1 MILIIRA
8 TLRRTT
14 ITPDMQHAKRTV
26 NHFLHLA
33 TILYYYYYMTQV
45 TSRKIAR
52 CDWLL
57 TQQDFSV
64 MTRVVIQTLYI
75 LQKIRKLL
83 MHCEQKLTQNRKKK
97 NS

>member
-52 CDWLL
+52 CDLLL
-57 TQQDFSV
+57 TQ
-64 MTRVVIQTLYI
+64 RLYSSKNK
-75 LQKIRKLL
+75 KIVNAL
-83 MHCEQKLTQNRKKK
+83 
-97 NS
+97 